1 MGAAASRFS
10 HHSRLALLA
19 MWPAVFGFGL
29 LSLLIAQSH
38 PGATFGGTSWAAGLA
53 GLAAGWAVIGAGFYV
68 WWRRGKRA
76 GLLLAAAGVAWF
88 FPEWDNPGLGAAAF
102 TFGLVTYALAPAVV
116 AHAVLAYPPGRL
128 PSPLDR
134 LAVMVAYADAALI
147 LGLLP
152 ALFFNPPEQGCSL
165 CPPNLLLADAR
176 PGLFESLNRWGIR
189 VGLVWTIAIAALI
202 VWRLAQAA
210 PPLRRAAAPV
220 LVGGAAYLLLA
231 GSDFAHSLP
240 RGLLGTDQFE
250 YRLWLAQ
257 AAALCAIGL
266 GVAWSW
272 LLARRARSAMAA
284 LVVELGQS
292 PPAGGLREVLARSLG
307 DPDLEVAYPLG
318 DPERLVDATG
328 TAVDQ
333 ATREGRAVT
342 PLTRRGETVA
352 LLSHRP
358 GLLDDPAIVDEVIAA
373 TRLAVDNERLQAE
386 VLAQLQELRASR
398 ARIVTTGDA
407 ERRRLERDLHDGAQ
421 QRLVGLSLALRLARA
436 QPGARADPNLTALLD
451 QADERLRAAIGEL
464 RELAHGIYPAA
475 LTDDGLAAAVEAL
488 AEHTPIRITI
498 MHMPQERLPGPV
510 EAAAYFLIAETT
522 GHLATLAAA
531 GGVTVDV
538 TRHGNRL
545 VVDVTENGA
554 GKPERELEARLTG
567 LADRVGALDGQLQVG
582 HAAGGGVTIRAEMPC
597 GS

>member
-1 MGAAASRFS
+1 
-10 HHSRLALLA
+10 
-19 MWPAVFGFGL
+19 
-29 LSLLIAQSH
+29 
-38 PGATFGGTSWAAGLA
+38 
-53 GLAAGWAVIGAGFYV
+53 
-68 WWRRGKRA
+68 
-76 GLLLAAAGVAWF
+76 
-88 FPEWDNPGLGAAAF
+88 
-102 TFGLVTYALAPAVV
+102 
-116 AHAVLAYPPGRL
+116 
-128 PSPLDR
+128 
-134 LAVMVAYADAALI
+134 
-147 LGLLP
+147 
-152 ALFFNPPEQGCSL
+152 
-165 CPPNLLLADAR
+165 
-176 PGLFESLNRWGIR
+176 
-189 VGLVWTIAIAALI
+189 
-202 VWRLAQAA
+202 
-210 PPLRRAAAPV
+210 
-220 LVGGAAYLLLA
+220 
-231 GSDFAHSLP
+231 
-240 RGLLGTDQFE
+240 
-250 YRLWLAQ
+250 
-257 AAALCAIGL
+257 
-266 GVAWSW
+266 
-272 LLARRARSAMAA
+272 
-284 LVVELGQS
+284 
-292 PPAGGLREVLARSLG
+292 
-307 DPDLEVAYPLG
+307 
-318 DPERLVDATG
+318 
-328 TAVDQ
+328 
-333 ATREGRAVT
+333 
-342 PLTRRGETVA
+342 
-352 LLSHRP
+352 
-358 GLLDDPAIVDEVIAA
+358 
-373 TRLAVDNERLQAE
+373 